1 MKKGFLFA
9 AAALLAAGAM
19 NAKTID
25 EVRVYLNPGHG
36 SWGPNDRPMATIPY
50 PAIADNGGRPDTC
63 GFYESNT
70 NLWKVLKL
78 GNTLEKMGVKAENIM
93 YSRVKNGPYPYVKGA
108 EDEELYNRNLSEI
121 CEEVD
126 ANNMDIFLS
135 VHSNAASEGT
145 STNYPL
151 YLYRGTDAEAF
162 VEGSKDMGTTMW
174 PIFYTNGID
183 VTSYYSPT
191 QPNVRGDVS
200 FYGSSS
206 DRTGSNGN
214 VYTGYLGVLKH
225 GAQGF
230 LSEGYF
236 HTYQPARHRALN
248 EHYCGQEGVR
258 YARGLC
264 EWLGGNAE
272 TTGYIMGTVKDLHE
286 RIQNDLFKYA
296 AGSIDQWLPIN
307 GAVVKLYKG
316 ETVVATYT
324 VDQNYNGV
332 FVFEGLEPGEYTLD
346 VTAEG
351 YKPLFDEYK
360 APVTVKAN
368 ETTYP
373 LLYLESENY
382 VAPTVVY
389 YDYPDEINN
398 PAIGL
403 ADEYNFGTTYREAAV
418 AELQGKTVRRSIL
431 RGNNL
436 YVLAIDEAKAPYI
449 YVIDATTH
457 EVIKTVGTEGT
468 EGTEL
473 AVSDIALTADG
484 VLVGCSLELCHF
496 DDGQVKEGETRGEVN
511 VYKWENDAEG
521 LADGNP
527 AIWFKSTASGNFY
540 RAYTGNTMLYKGT
553 LAEGTIVMT
562 SRTASAVKIYN
573 NIFSIV
579 DGVQV
584 SYGFNNK
591 LGAGHAKDVFGDDYT
606 IALSPINSDKF
617 IITGSN
623 HVARE
628 FFITELTDKYVEL
641 AGGLIETPSAKVSYF
656 KYAGRSLMAATDVVE
671 GKPVVKILDITDGL
685 NHATLVGVNT
695 TDEATAAAL
704 TTMGLTKVTNDDDGN
719 TTAAAIELMTVNEG
733 GTVTRLTTEGTDQ
746 PKIPAAYAYNLTAKT
761 EGGTVTFN
769 FKLSADAKD
778 VNIRIYDLGILPGG
792 KIDFDDEDMMSDY
805 LEIPVGAQKK
815 GAVTITSSDF
825 SGLADGY
832 YGWTVAV
839 ESKKVGAPTVIY
851 SADAMGTNARGG
863 VAVDNDPESPFFGT
877 IYVAKGYATGLE
889 VFNRDYELKGT
900 YLQNEFANNGASPFR
915 AAVSEGK
922 VYLTDWSDAHAG
934 VWMFDPASG
943 VDGVTNVFDGTMD
956 SDGCFTNA
964 DGVAIGGGTTGI
976 SFLGKG
982 EDRKMFIFCEDYP
995 SGNGQTGLGYN
1006 IGTADTWNQ
1015 APSVIF
1021 EETPARML
1029 NTNVSV
1035 AACKQGVFFS
1045 QTRGSGNNNTFAPAF
1060 IVCNHEGATVFNSG
1074 NLTDLNGCYGSGL
1087 ALDNDACTM
1096 YIADENANVRV
1107 YHIDWIDGVPE
1118 FTFKYGFTMPGCSDL
1133 VQLTLD
1139 YAGNLLGFNRG
1150 KGLMVVSL
1158 PREEGEEAETPAK
1171 NPLVFKNGDITTGI
1185 DAAIDA
1191 SKAVKVYP
1199 NPATDV
1205 VTVENVDN
1213 IDAVEIYNLAGA
1225 AVKADATIEGS
1236 KATLSVDNLPA
1247 GAYILKVNKQV
1258 VKLIKK

>member
-36 SWGPNDRPMATIPY
+36 SWGSNDRPMATIPY
-50 PAIADNGGRPDTC
+50 PNLPETGRPDTC

-93 YSRVKNGPYPYVKGA
+93 YSRVKNGPYPFVSGA
-108 EDEELYNRNLSEI
+108 ADAELYNRNLTEI

-151 YLYRGTDAEAF
+151 YLYRGTDTEAF
-162 VEGSKDMGTTMW
+162 VEGSKEMGTTMW
-174 PIFYTNGID
+174 PIFYTNAID

-206 DRTGSNGN
+206 DRTGTNGN

-248 EHYCGQEGVR
+248 QDYCGQEGVR

-286 RIQNDLFKYA
+286 RIQNDLFKYNG
-296 AGSIDQWLPIN
+296 GSIDQWLPIN

-316 ETVVATYT
+316 EEVVAEYT
-324 VDQNYNGV
+324 VDNNYNGV

-346 VTAEG
+346 ATAEG
-351 YKPLFDEYK
+351 YKPMFDEYK

-373 LLYLESENY
+373 LLYLESETY
-382 VAPTVVY
+382 EEPTVVY
-389 YDYPDEINN
+389 TDYPDEINN
-398 PAIGL
+398 PAFSVAG
-403 ADEYNFGTTYREAAV
+403 EYNFATAYREAAV
-418 AELQGKTVRRSIL
+418 AELEGKTVRRSIL
-431 RGNNL
+431 RGNNI
-436 YVLAIDEAKAPYI
+436 YVLALDEANAPYV

-457 EVIKTVGTEGT
+457 EIVNTVSTEGT
-468 EGTEL
+468 SDDIL
-473 AVSDIALTADG
+473 ALSDIQVTADG
-484 VLVGCSLELCHF
+484 VLVGCSMGKNSYGGSATINF
-496 DDGQVKEGETRGEVN
+496 
-511 VYKWENDAEG
+511 YKWENG
-521 LADGNP
+521 ADGQPTGAP
-527 AIWFKSTASGNFY
+527 AVWFTTNKTGNFSN
-540 RAYTGNTMLYKGT
+540 ANTGNTFLYKGT
-553 LAEGTIVMT
+553 LEEGTIVLSART
-562 SRTASAVKIYN
+562 VAATARIWTAS
-573 NIFSIV
+573 FTIV
-579 DGVQV
+579 AGEYV
-584 SYGFNNK
+584 SDSFNNK
-591 LGAGHAKDVFGDDYT
+591 LADVFTETAFGSDYT
-606 IALSPINSDKF
+606 MHLSPLDSDKM
-617 IITGSN
+617 IMTGSG

-628 FFITELTDKYVEL
+628 IIINELNQVYVDL
-641 AGGLIETPSAKVSYF
+641 ADGIVNSPSAKVSFF
-656 KYAGRSLMAATDVVE
+656 KYAGHSLMVTGDVVND
-671 GKPVVKILDITDGL
+671 KPVVKIIDITNGL
-685 NHATLVGVNT
+685 DNAKLVDVVT
-695 TDEATAAAL
+695 TDEATAGAIAA
-704 TTMGLTKVTNDDDGN
+704 MGLTKVTNDDEGN
-719 TTAAAIELMTVNEG
+719 TTDANIELVTVNDG
-733 GTVTRLTTEGTDQ
+733 GSVTKLTTEGAEQ
-746 PKIPAAYAYNLTAKT
+746 PKNAAAYAYALKAEKVDDN
-761 EGGTVTFN
+761 VTFA
-769 FKLSADAKD
+769 FKLSADTKN
-778 VNIRIYDLGILPGG
+778 VNIRVYNLGQQTEG
-792 KIDFDDEDMMSDY
+792 DVDMTTAEY
-805 LEIPVGAQKK
+805 FEIPLGAQSK
-815 GAVTITSSDF
+815 GDVTF
-825 SGLADGY
+825 STTTAGLPDGT
-832 YGWTVAV
+832 YGWSVAV
-839 ESKKVGAPTVIY
+839 EGKTVGVPTVIY
-851 SADAMGTNARGG
+851 TADAIGQNARGG
-863 VAVDNDPESPFFGT
+863 VAVDNDPESPFFGN
-877 IYVAKGYATGLE
+877 IYVAKGYAKGLE
-889 VFNRDYELKGT
+889 VFNPQLELEGT
-900 YLQNEFANNGASPFR
+900 YLQSGFANNGASPFR

-934 VWMFDPASG
+934 VWMFDPASD
-943 VDGVTNVFDGTMD
+943 VDDVTNVFVGTKD

-982 EDRKMFIFCEDYP
+982 DDRKMFIFCEDYP

-1006 IGTADTWNQ
+1006 IGAADTWDQ

-1021 EETPARML
+1021 SETPARML
-1029 NTNVSV
+1029 NTNVNV
-1035 AACKQGVFFS
+1035 TACEQGVFFS
-1045 QTRGSGNNNTFAPAF
+1045 QTRGSGNNNTYAPAF
-1060 IVCNHEGATVFNSG
+1060 IVCNHAGETVFNGG
-1074 NLTDLNGCYGSGL
+1074 NLTDLNGCNGSGL
-1087 ALDNDACTM
+1087 ALNEDASVM

-1107 YHIDWIDGVPE
+1107 YDVFWAEDGTPD
-1118 FTFKYGFTMPGCSDL
+1118 FLFKYGFTMPNCSEL

-1139 YAGNLLGFNRG
+1139 PAGNLLGYNRG
-1150 KGLMVVSL
+1150 KGLMVVAL
-1158 PREEGEEAETPAK
+1158 PKEDAEVETPGMETLTIGEVGVEAVK
-1171 NPLVFKNGDITTGI
+1171 
-1185 DAAIDA
+1185 AA
-1191 SKAVKVYP
+1191 KAVKVYP

-1205 VTVENVDN
+1205 VTVEAAEE
-1213 IDAVEIYNLAGA
+1213 ISKVEIYNLAGA
-1225 AVKADATIEGS
+1225 AVNAPAAIEGT

-1247 GAYILKVNKQV
+1247 GAYIMKVNKQA

>member
-1 MKKGFLFA
+1 MKKGLLLA

-50 PAIADNGGRPDTC
+50 PNLANGMPDTC

-78 GNTLEKMGVKAENIM
+78 GNKLEAMGVKKENIM
-93 YSRVKNGPYPYVKGA
+93 YSRVKNGPYPYVSGA
-108 EDEELYNRNLSEI
+108 ANAEIYNRNLSEI

-126 ANNMDIFLS
+126 ANNMDIFIS

-151 YLYRGTDAEAF
+151 FLYRGTDTEAY
-162 VEGSKDMGTTMW
+162 VEGSKDMGLTVW

-206 DRTGSNGN
+206 NRTGSNG
-214 VYTGYLGVLKH
+214 VTYTGYLGVLKH

-248 EHYCGQEGVR
+248 QDYCGQEGVR
-258 YARGLC
+258 YARGLSA
-264 EWLGGNAE
+264 WLGGTAE

-296 AGSIDQWLPIN
+296 AQSIDQWLPIN
-307 GAVVKLYKG
+307 GAEVKLYKG
-316 ETVVATYT
+316 ETEVATYT

-360 APVTVKAN
+360 APITVKAN

-373 LLYLESENY
+373 LLYLESESY
-382 VAPTVVY
+382 EAPTVVY
-389 YDYPDEINN
+389 TDYPDEINN

-403 ADEYNFGTTYREAAV
+403 AGEYNFGTSYREAAV
-418 AELQGKTVRRSIL
+418 AELEGKTVRRTLL

-449 YVIDATTH
+449 YVIDAATH
-457 EVIKTVGTEGT
+457 AVVKTLGTEGT

-473 AVSDIALTADG
+473 AVADIALTADG
-484 VLVGCSLELCHF
+484 VLVGCSMELCHYN
-496 DDGQVKEGETRGEVN
+496 DDQVKEGETRGEVN
-511 VYKWENDAEG
+511 VYKWENGADGIAE
-521 LADGNP
+521 GNP
-527 AIWFKSTASGNFY
+527 AIWFKSMATGNFY
-540 RAYTGNTMLYKGT
+540 RAYTGSSMLYKGT
-553 LAEGTIVMT
+553 LAEGTIVIT

-579 DGVQV
+579 DGQQV

-606 IALSPINSDKF
+606 LNLSPLDGERF

-623 HVARE
+623 HVARQ
-628 FFITELTDKYVEL
+628 FGITETTGAYVDL
-641 AGGLIETPSAKVSYF
+641 AEGLVNVPSAKVSFF
-656 KYAGRSLMAATDVVE
+656 KYAGHSLMVTPDVVDE
-671 GKPVVKILDITDGL
+671 KPVVKIIDITNGL
-685 NHATLVGVNT
+685 DLATLVEVKT
-695 TDEATAAAL
+695 ADEATAAAL
-704 TTMGLTKVTNDDDGN
+704 TAMGLTKVTSDDEGN
-719 TTAAAIELMTVNEG
+719 TTAAAIELVTVNEG
-733 GTVTRLTTEGTDQ
+733 GTVTRLTTEGTEQ
-746 PKIPAAYAYNLTAKT
+746 PKNLAAYAYALKAEMTGNV
-761 EGGTVTFN
+761 VTFN
-769 FKLSADAKD
+769 FKLTADAKD
-778 VNIRIYDLGILPGG
+778 VNIRVKELGETGS
-792 KIDFDDEDMMSDY
+792 DEEAEDTFFELS
-805 LEIPVGAQKK
+805 LGAQAK
-815 GAVTITSSDF
+815 GDVTF
-825 SGLADGY
+825 SAPIEGLPEGE
-832 YGWTVAV
+832 YGWGVAV
-839 ESKKVGAPTVIY
+839 EGKTVGMPTVIY
-851 SADAMGTNARGG
+851 TADAIGQNARGG
-863 VAVDNDPESPFFGT
+863 VAVDNDPESPLFGN
-877 IYVAKGYATGLE
+877 IYVAKGYAKGLE
-889 VFNRDYELKGT
+889 VFNPQLELQGT
-900 YLQNEFANNGASPFR
+900 YLTSGFANNGASPFR

-922 VYLTDWSDAHAG
+922 VYLTDWSDGHAG

-943 VDGVTNVFDGTMD
+943 VDDVTNVFVGTKD

-982 EDRKMFIFCEDYP
+982 DDRKMFIFCEDYP
-995 SGNGQTGLGYN
+995 KANGQTGLGYN
-1006 IGTADTWNQ
+1006 IGKADTWDQ

-1021 EETPARML
+1021 TDTPARML
-1029 NTNVSV
+1029 NTNVNV
-1035 AACKQGVFFS
+1035 TACEQGVFFS
-1045 QTRGSGNNNTFAPAF
+1045 QTRGSGNNNTYAPAF
-1060 IVCNHEGATVFNSG
+1060 IVCNHEGETVFNSG
-1074 NLTDLNGCYGSGL
+1074 NLTDLNGCNGSGL
-1087 ALDNDACTM
+1087 ALNEDASVM

-1107 YHIDWIDGVPE
+1107 YDVAWGEDGVPS
-1118 FTFKYGFTMPGCSDL
+1118 FMFKYGFTMPDCADL

-1139 YAGNLLGFNRG
+1139 YAGNLIGYNRG
-1150 KGLMVVSL
+1150 RGLMVVAL
-1158 PREEGEEAETPAK
+1158 PNSYPQEVVTPGKETLTIGGVGVEAVKTR
-1171 NPLVFKNGDITTGI
+1171 N
-1185 DAAIDA
+1185 
-1191 SKAVKVYP
+1191 AVKVYP

-1205 VTVENVDN
+1205 VTVEAAEA
-1213 IDAVEIYNLAGA
+1213 IEAVEIYNLAGA
-1225 AVKADATIEGS
+1225 VTRAAAAIDGNS
-1236 KATLSVDNLPA
+1236 ATLSVEALPA
-1247 GAYILKVNKQV
+1247 GTYILKVNKEA

>member
-248 EHYCGQEGVR
+248 EDYCGQEGVR

-324 VDQNYNGV
+324 VDNNYNGV
-332 FVFEGLEPGEYTLD
+332 FVFEGLEPGDYTLD

-373 LLYLESENY
+373 LLYLESESY

-389 YDYPDEINN
+389 TDYPDEINN

-403 ADEYNFGTTYREAAV
+403 AGEYNFGTAYR
-418 AELQGKTVRRSIL
+418 
-431 RGNNL
+431 
-436 YVLAIDEAKAPYI
+436 
-449 YVIDATTH
+449 
-457 EVIKTVGTEGT
+457 
-468 EGTEL
+468 
-473 AVSDIALTADG
+473 
-484 VLVGCSLELCHF
+484 
-496 DDGQVKEGETRGEVN
+496 
-511 VYKWENDAEG
+511 
-521 LADGNP
+521 
-527 AIWFKSTASGNFY
+527 
-540 RAYTGNTMLYKGT
+540 
-553 LAEGTIVMT
+553 
-562 SRTASAVKIYN
+562 
-573 NIFSIV
+573 
-579 DGVQV
+579 
-584 SYGFNNK
+584 
-591 LGAGHAKDVFGDDYT
+591 
-606 IALSPINSDKF
+606 
-617 IITGSN
+617 
-623 HVARE
+623 
-628 FFITELTDKYVEL
+628 
-641 AGGLIETPSAKVSYF
+641 
-656 KYAGRSLMAATDVVE
+656 
-671 GKPVVKILDITDGL
+671 
-685 NHATLVGVNT
+685 
-695 TDEATAAAL
+695 
-704 TTMGLTKVTNDDDGN
+704 
-719 TTAAAIELMTVNEG
+719 
-733 GTVTRLTTEGTDQ
+733 
-746 PKIPAAYAYNLTAKT
+746 
-761 EGGTVTFN
+761 
-769 FKLSADAKD
+769 
-778 VNIRIYDLGILPGG
+778 
-792 KIDFDDEDMMSDY
+792 
-805 LEIPVGAQKK
+805 
-815 GAVTITSSDF
+815 
-825 SGLADGY
+825 
-832 YGWTVAV
+832 
-839 ESKKVGAPTVIY
+839 
-851 SADAMGTNARGG
+851 
-863 VAVDNDPESPFFGT
+863 
-877 IYVAKGYATGLE
+877 
-889 VFNRDYELKGT
+889 
-900 YLQNEFANNGASPFR
+900 
-915 AAVSEGK
+915 
-922 VYLTDWSDAHAG
+922 
-934 VWMFDPASG
+934 
-943 VDGVTNVFDGTMD
+943 
-956 SDGCFTNA
+956 
-964 DGVAIGGGTTGI
+964 
-976 SFLGKG
+976 
-982 EDRKMFIFCEDYP
+982 
-995 SGNGQTGLGYN
+995 
-1006 IGTADTWNQ
+1006 
-1015 APSVIF
+1015 
-1021 EETPARML
+1021 
-1029 NTNVSV
+1029 
-1035 AACKQGVFFS
+1035 
-1045 QTRGSGNNNTFAPAF
+1045 
-1060 IVCNHEGATVFNSG
+1060 
-1074 NLTDLNGCYGSGL
+1074 
-1087 ALDNDACTM
+1087 
-1096 YIADENANVRV
+1096 
-1107 YHIDWIDGVPE
+1107 
-1118 FTFKYGFTMPGCSDL
+1118 
-1133 VQLTLD
+1133 
-1139 YAGNLLGFNRG
+1139 
-1150 KGLMVVSL
+1150 
-1158 PREEGEEAETPAK
+1158 
-1171 NPLVFKNGDITTGI
+1171 
-1185 DAAIDA
+1185 
-1191 SKAVKVYP
+1191 
-1199 NPATDV
+1199 
-1205 VTVENVDN
+1205 
-1213 IDAVEIYNLAGA
+1213 
-1225 AVKADATIEGS
+1225 
-1236 KATLSVDNLPA
+1236 
-1247 GAYILKVNKQV
+1247 
-1258 VKLIKK
+1258 

>member
-272 TTGYIMGTVKDLHE
+272 KTGYIMGTVKDLHE

-496 DDGQVKEGETRGEVN
+496 NDDQVKDGETRGEVN

-579 DGVQV
+579 DGQQV

-606 IALSPINSDKF
+606 IALSPINNDKF

-628 FFITELTDKYVEL
+628 FFITEPTDKYVEL
-641 AGGLIETPSAKVSYF
+641 ADGLIETPSAKVSYF
-656 KYAGRSLMAATDVVE
+656 KYAGRSLMATPDVVAE
-671 GKPVVKILDITDGL
+671 KPVVKIIDITNGL
-685 NHATLVGVNT
+685 DLAKVVDVVTA
-695 TDEATAAAL
+695 DEATATAL
-704 TTMGLTKVTNDDDGN
+704 TAMGLTKVTSDDEGN
-719 TTAAAIELMTVNEG
+719 TTAAYIELMTVNDG
-733 GTVTRLTTEGTDQ
+733 GSVTKLTTEGTEQ
-746 PKIPAAYAYNLTAKT
+746 PKNISAYAYDLKAEN
-761 EGGTVTFN
+761 EGNVITFT
-769 FKLSADAKD
+769 FKLSGNAKD
-778 VNIRIYDLGILPGG
+778 VNVRIYNVTDGVTAEEEFI
-792 KIDFDDEDMMSDY
+792 
-805 LEIPVGAQKK
+805 EIPIGAQEK
-815 GAVTITSSDF
+815 GEVTYTTPAIE
-825 SGLADGY
+825 GLADGSY
-832 YGWTVAV
+832 AWGVAV
-839 ESKKVGAPTVIY
+839 ESKTVGVPTVIY
-851 SADAMGTNARGG
+851 TADAIGQNARGG
-863 VAVDNDPESPFFGT
+863 VAVDNDPESPLFGN
-877 IYVAKGYATGLE
+877 IYVAKGYAKGLE
-889 VFNRDYELKGT
+889 VFNPQLELQGT
-900 YLQNEFANNGASPFR
+900 YLQSGFADNGASPFR

-943 VDGVTNVFDGTMD
+943 VDDVTNVFDGTKD
-956 SDGCFTNA
+956 NDGCFTNA

-995 SGNGQTGLGYN
+995 AGNGQTGLGYN

-1021 EETPARML
+1021 PETPARML
-1029 NTNVSV
+1029 NTNVNV
-1035 AACKQGVFFS
+1035 TACEQGVFFS
-1045 QTRGSGNNNTFAPAF
+1045 QTRGSGNNNTYAPAF
-1060 IVCNHEGATVFNSG
+1060 IVCNHEGETVFNSG
-1074 NLTDLNGCYGSGL
+1074 NLKDLNGCNGSGL
-1087 ALDNDACTM
+1087 ALDDDACTM

-1107 YHIDWIDGVPE
+1107 YDVAWSEDGVPT
-1118 FTFKYGFTMPGCSDL
+1118 FTFKYGFTMPNCADL

-1139 YAGNLLGFNRG
+1139 YAGNLLGYNRG
-1150 KGLMVVSL
+1150 KGLMVVAL
-1158 PREEGEEAETPAK
+1158 PKDNAEVETPAAK
-1171 NPLVFKNGDITTGI
+1171 TITISGGMIDTGVE
-1185 DAAIDA
+1185 AVKAE
-1191 SKAVKVYP
+1191 KAVKVYP

-1205 VTVENVDN
+1205 VTVETANGIN
-1213 IDAVEIYNLAGA
+1213 NVEIYNLAGA
-1225 AVKADATIEGS
+1225 AVKADATIDGT
-1236 KATLSVDNLPA
+1236 KAILNVDNLPA
-1247 GAYILKVNKQV
+1247 GAYILKVNKQA

>member
-1 MKKGFLFA
+1 MKKGFLLA

-50 PAIADNGGRPDTC
+50 PNLDNGMPDTC

-78 GNTLEKMGVKAENIM
+78 GNKLEAMGVKKENIM

-108 EDEELYNRNLSEI
+108 EDAEIYNRNLTEI

-126 ANNMDIFLS
+126 ANNMDVFIS
-135 VHSNAASEGT
+135 IHSNAASEGT

-151 YLYRGTDAEAF
+151 FLYRGTDAEAY
-162 VEGSKDMGTTMW
+162 VDGSKDMGLTVW
-174 PIFYTNGID
+174 PLFYTNGID

-191 QPNVRGDVS
+191 QTNVRGDVS

-206 DRTGSNGN
+206 NRTGSNGV

-248 EHYCGQEGVR
+248 EDYCFQEGVR

-264 EWLGGNAE
+264 QWLGGTAE

-296 AGSIDQWLPIN
+296 ANSIDQWLPVN
-307 GAVVKLYKG
+307 GAEVTLYKG
-316 ETVVATYT
+316 EEVVATYT
-324 VDQNYNGV
+324 VDNNYNGV
-332 FVFEGLEPGEYTLD
+332 FVFENLAPGEYTLD

-373 LLYLESENY
+373 LLYLESESY
-382 VAPTVVY
+382 EPPTVVY
-389 YDYPDEINN
+389 TDYPDEINN

-403 ADEYNFGTTYREAAV
+403 AGEYNFGTSYREAAV
-418 AELQGKTVRRSIL
+418 AELEGKTVRRTVL

-436 YVLAIDEAKAPYI
+436 YVLAVDEAKAPYI

-457 EVIKTVGTEGT
+457 EVVKTLGTEGT

-484 VLVGCSLELCHF
+484 VLVGCSMELCHYN
-496 DDGQVKEGETRGEVN
+496 DDQVKAGETRGEVN
-511 VYKWENDAEG
+511 VYKWENGADGIAE
-521 LADGNP
+521 GNP

-553 LAEGTIVMT
+553 IAEGTIVIT
-562 SRTASAVKIYN
+562 SRTATAVKIYN

-579 DGVQV
+579 DGQQV

-591 LGAGHAKDVFGDDYT
+591 MGNAHTKDVFGVDYT
-606 IALSPINSDKF
+606 LHLSPLDAERF

-623 HVARE
+623 HVARQ
-628 FFITELTDKYVEL
+628 FGITETTGAYVDL
-641 AGGLIETPSAKVSYF
+641 AEGLVNVPSAKVSFF
-656 KYAGRSLMAATDVVE
+656 KYAGRSLMVTPDVVDD
-671 GKPVVKILDITDGL
+671 KPVVKIIDITNGL
-685 NHATLVGVNT
+685 DLATLVDVKT
-695 TDEATAAAL
+695 ADEATAAAL
-704 TTMGLTKVTNDDDGN
+704 TAMGLTKVTSDDEGN
-719 TTAAAIELMTVNEG
+719 TTAANIELMTVNEG
-733 GTVTRLTTEGTDQ
+733 GTVTRLTPEGTEQ
-746 PKIPAAYAYNLTAKT
+746 PKNLAAYAYGLKAEMSGNV
-761 EGGTVTFN
+761 VTFS

-778 VNIRIYDLGILPGG
+778 VNIRIYDLGQLGT
-792 KIDFDDEDMMSDY
+792 EDAAGDPEDVFFE
-805 LEIPVGAQKK
+805 LALGAQAK
-815 GAVTITSSDF
+815 GDVTISAPIE
-825 SGLADGY
+825 GLPASE
-832 YGWTVAV
+832 YGWGVAV
-839 ESKKVGAPTVIY
+839 DSKNVGVPTVIY
-851 SADAMGTNARGG
+851 TDSSCDATNSKGTHNRGG
-863 VAVDNDPESPFFGT
+863 VAVDNDPESPLFGN
-877 IYVAKGYATGLE
+877 IYVANGYSKGLQ
-889 VFNRDYELKGT
+889 VFDAQLNAQGT
-900 YLQNEFANNGASPFR
+900 YLADKFAASNGASPFR
-915 AAVSEGK
+915 AAVSDGK

-943 VDGVTNVFDGTMD
+943 VDDVTNVFVGTKD

-995 SGNGQTGLGYN
+995 AGNGQTGLGYN
-1006 IGTADTWNQ
+1006 IGAADTWDQ

-1021 EETPARML
+1021 SETPARMQ
-1029 NTNVSV
+1029 NTNVNV
-1035 AACKQGVFFS
+1035 TACEQGVFFS
-1045 QTRGSGNNNTFAPAF
+1045 QTRGSGNNNTYAPAF
-1060 IVCNHEGATVFNSG
+1060 IVCNHEGETVFNSG
-1074 NLTDLNGCYGSGL
+1074 NLTDLNGCNGSGL
-1087 ALDNDACTM
+1087 ALNEDASVM

-1107 YHIDWIDGVPE
+1107 YDVFWSEDGVPT
-1118 FTFKYGFTMPGCSDL
+1118 FMFKYGFTMPNCSEI
-1133 VQLTLD
+1133 VQLALD
-1139 YAGNLLGFNRG
+1139 YAGNVLAYNRAG
-1150 KGLMVVSL
+1150 GLMVVALPKSD
-1158 PREEGEEAETPAK
+1158 PREVVTPGKETLTIGGVGVEAVKAQ
-1171 NPLVFKNGDITTGI
+1171 
-1185 DAAIDA
+1185 
-1191 SKAVKVYP
+1191 KAVKVYP

-1205 VTVENVDN
+1205 VTVEAAEA
-1213 IDAVEIYNLAGA
+1213 IEAVEIYNLAGA
-1225 AVKADATIEGS
+1225 ATRAAANINGNS
-1236 KATLSVDNLPA
+1236 ATLSVEALPA
-1247 GAYILKVNKQV
+1247 GTYILKVNKQA